1 MLYSY
6 DYDLNYLPAMPI
18 VSLSIGKADSA
29 ATLALSGL
37 VDSGADATM
46 IPLRLL
52 QEVGAIK
59 RRYVRIRTISGQ
71 LTGSNLC
78 TVSLQFAHYRRNR
91 IDVVGNVESDE
102 VIIGRDILNHLIIT
116 LDGLANAVLVES

>member
-1 MLYSY
+1 MLYTY
-6 DYDLNYLPAMPI
+6 DYDLSYLPAMPI
-18 VSLSIGKADSA
+18 VSLTIGKADSA

-46 IPLRLL
+46 IPLRHLH
-52 QEVGAIK
+52 EVGAIK

-71 LTGSNLC
+71 LTGSNLY
-78 TVSLQFAHYRRNR
+78 TISLQFAHYKRNR

-102 VIIGRDILNHLIIT
+102 VIIGRDILNHLVIT
-116 LDGLANAVLVES
+116 LDGLANVVLVES